1 MVSERRGEGGIYL
14 CVNGV
19 YWSFE
24 AEGVDYSVKDSHA
37 YSVHGRVYE
46 FRRFNFG
53 YRTML
58 RDILSRGYFPKARRT
73 TSLLYTENNRLVTSI
88 AEGSV
93 SMASVSQEY
102 GARFAMMDS

>member
-1 MVSERRGEGGIYL
+1 
-14 CVNGV
+14 VNWV

-37 YSVHGRVYE
+37 YPVHGGVYE
-46 FRRFNFG
+46 FGRFNFR

-58 RDILSRGYFPKARRT
+58 REVLARGYFPKARWT
-73 TSLLYTENNRLVTSI
+73 TFLMYAGNSLLVTSI

-93 SMASVSQEY
+93 SIASVSQE
-102 GARFAMMDS
+102 